1 METCFF
7 DVVTLREGSIVR
19 VEEYTDRDQALEA
32 AGLPA

>member
-1 METCFF
+1 METRFF

-19 VEEYTDRDQALEA
+19 VEEYTDPDQALEA